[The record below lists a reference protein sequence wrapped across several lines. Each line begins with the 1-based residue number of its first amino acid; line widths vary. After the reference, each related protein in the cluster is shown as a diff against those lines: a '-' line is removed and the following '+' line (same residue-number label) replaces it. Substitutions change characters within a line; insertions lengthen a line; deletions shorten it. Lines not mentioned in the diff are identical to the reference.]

1 MAAGRGGVGPT
12 GGRLVLGEERV
23 SPGVLYSR
31 HRLELWQLLRC
42 VSVGRIWLVVTD
54 ARSEDK
60 TPPSAF
66 ILKRLKVLDAAEDD
80 DDDDESDDDDE
91 GDDDEGDD
99 DDDEGDDGITCLSRG
114 SSTSGCLFYS
124 ADNILMI

>member
-1 MAAGRGGVGPT
+1 MAAERGGVGPT

-23 SPGVLYSR
+23 SPGILYSR

-42 VSVGRIWLVVTD
+42 VSVGRLWLVVTD

-60 TPPSAF
+60 TPPTAF
-66 ILKRLKVLDAAEDD
+66 ILKRLKVLDAGE
-80 DDDDESDDDDE
+80 DDDE
-91 GDDDEGDD
+91 GDDESDD
-99 DDDEGDDGITCLSRG
+99 DDDEGDDGITCLTRG